1 MTNAQASLTLKG
13 KPITIRKGYGFK
25 CGMYLQDF
33 HRSDGSTNG
42 TVVKIISYY
51 KCGSIHELSVK
62 LSEKLIHST
71 NAIVDFDGIII
82 N

>member
-1 MTNAQASLTLKG
+1 MTHNQASLTLKN
-13 KPITIRKGYGFK
+13 KPFTIRKGYGFK

-33 HRSDGSTNG
+33 HRSDGSIQG
-42 TVVKIISYY
+42 TVDYIISYY
-51 KCGSIHELSVK
+51 KCGSIHEVSVK

-71 NAIVDFDGIII
+71 NAIVDFDGLII